1 VKKIIHQ
8 HKGASPTIM
17 TGFAEHYKSRKR
29 SELPFLQVWY
39 LPSFSYRKSNKEKSP
54 LKKIDFEQF
63 VKVG

>member
-54 LKKIDFEQF
+54 LKK
-63 VKVG
+63 